1 MSEFLVR
8 SIICTFFNSFG
19 HAKTEKICLNFFFLR
34 FHILKTRIKINYAF
48 LIILREKR
56 FIRQIIILE
65 STEYAKYVVLPL
77 YKELWK

>member
-1 MSEFLVR
+1 MCEFFVR

-19 HAKTEKICLNFFFLR
+19 HAKTEKISLNFFFLR